1 MGVNWACPLTALIL
15 RTRRPLPPSAA
26 SPMAI
31 SGCYTDCLC
40 RLSGSCLLT
49 NCMSSQRMW
58 SRQPAAH
65 SLLAP
70 PSVEDCAPLIVED
83 HSQYWGCGVHK
94 PLAKFEAMA
103 MPLCTEIG

>member
-1 MGVNWACPLTALIL
+1 
-15 RTRRPLPPSAA
+15 
-26 SPMAI
+26 MAI

-40 RLSGSCLLT
+40 RLSGACVLT

-70 PSVEDCAPLIVED
+70 PSVEDWAPLFVENQKNALA
-83 HSQYWGCGVHK
+83 HRVQITGVFRAGAARENPCRTK
-94 PLAKFEAMA
+94 RQRTSPL
-103 MPLCTEIG
+103 PLGKTLGQTGLTLSRIRV